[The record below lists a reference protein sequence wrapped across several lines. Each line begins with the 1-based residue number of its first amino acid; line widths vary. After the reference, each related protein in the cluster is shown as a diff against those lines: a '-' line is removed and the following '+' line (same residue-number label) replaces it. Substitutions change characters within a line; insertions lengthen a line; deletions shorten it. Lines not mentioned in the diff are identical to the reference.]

1 MQKYF
6 KRIAGVGSG
15 NYIYFRKSK
24 GLSDESFNDN
34 AASKYSISPELSY
47 YGTRTRE
54 ELNGSCLKQ
63 DKVTYNHGTIVN
75 IYIVYKIS
83 KIYKIRSYP
92 ALENC
97 LFAAVILTKT
107 MILISTNIVDLV
119 LDFLEKMIFN
129 LAVEDLVET
138 V

>member
-15 NYIYFRKSK
+15 NYIYFWKSK

-34 AASKYSISPELSY
+34 AASKYNISPELSY

-83 KIYKIRSYP
+83 KIYNIRSYP

-97 LFAAVILTKT
+97 LFAAVSLTKT